1 MHHHP
6 DMAVHILLEAEVVDY
21 LIIYGWLDEQDSHDP
36 IEVGKAVHDFL
47 EVQVCERRLYS
58 DH

>member
-1 MHHHP
+1 
-6 DMAVHILLEAEVVDY
+6 

-36 IEVGKAVHDFL
+36 IEVGKAVHDLL